1 MAKMRFLLAIV
12 AFLPAAAPAV
22 NDPSAA
28 EIFERRIM
36 PIFKSPN
43 PSSCTQCH
51 LAAVDLK
58 NYILPSHEKTFLS
71 LRDQGLVNLEKPAE
85 SKILRLINMGKNE
98 GASLVQQKVRD
109 QELEAFASWIEASA
123 ADTKLRDA
131 PKLSPA
137 ELAKPKRPDEVIR
150 HARSDRVL
158 ETFIQNVWSQRFRCT
173 GCHSPE
179 GSQNAKLVKEN
190 GDEMTWIKQGPA
202 ATMEYLL
209 SSRIVNAKAPD
220 KSLLLMKPTNQVKH
234 GGGQKMIAG
243 DMTYKAFRAW
253 LEEYAKTVND
263 KYAAASDL
271 PKAAP
276 AWVTCGSEHWVK
288 ITNTPPAW
296 SDKLLQVSLFAWD
309 AAKKA
314 WEAEPVALNDR
325 PVFGKGKLWQHDLV
339 LRAAPDSPRAQ
350 AWKGG
355 KGSLPA
361 GRYLVRVHV
370 DLAGRLA
377 TDWKASLGKTEFA
390 GEKEIE
396 GPLPQGYGS
405 MTVIDAGQLKR

>member
-1 MAKMRFLLAIV
+1 V
-12 AFLPAAAPAV
+12 
-22 NDPSAA
+22 
-28 EIFERRIM
+28 
-36 PIFKSPN
+36 
-43 PSSCTQCH
+43 
-51 LAAVDLK
+51 
-58 NYILPSHEKTFLS
+58 
-71 LRDQGLVNLEKPAE
+71 
-85 SKILRLINMGKNE
+85 
-98 GASLVQQKVRD
+98 
-109 QELEAFASWIEASA
+109 
-123 ADTKLRDA
+123 
-131 PKLSPA
+131 
-137 ELAKPKRPDEVIR
+137 
-150 HARSDRVL
+150 
-158 ETFIQNVWSQRFRCT
+158 
-173 GCHSPE
+173 
-179 GSQNAKLVKEN
+179 
-190 GDEMTWIKQGPA
+190 TWIKAGPQ

-220 KSLLLMKPTNQVKH
+220 KSLLLLKPTNQVKH

-253 LEEYAKTVND
+253 LEEYAKTVGD

-271 PKAAP
+271 PKESAG
-276 AWVTCGSEHWVK
+276 WVTAGSDHWVK
-288 ITNTPPAW
+288 LTNTPPAW

-309 AAKKA
+309 PQKKA
-314 WEAEPVALNDR
+314 WETEPLAINDR

-339 LRAAPDSPRAQ
+339 LRAAPDSARAQ

-377 TDWKASLGKTEFA
+377 ADWKAPFGKTEFA

-405 MTVIDAGQLKR
+405 MTVIDAGQLRR